1 MEPDSGNSHVMAL
14 LARIARPDGYEAEVD
29 GAGEKR
35 WREPSA
41 HNEDYFNYGFSEET
55 WRRYCYRREAIRRSL
70 PALQET
76 PAAHNCTTPLGRLLL
91 LHALARDAPAPGAF
105 ADAPDAL
112 LAAVDIDPRLQQ
124 HAEALL
130 LAHPDLARL
139 AAPPQQLQT
148 AQLAPAQLAQ
158 LAPAIPVQ
166 PQLQPRSAGRLGQ
179 PPALPPQMPI
189 LSAPRRGPGPV
200 GAGVPRRF

>member
-1 MEPDSGNSHVMAL
+1 MAL
-14 LARIARPDGYEAEVD
+14 LARIARPEGYEAEVD

-55 WRRYCYRREAIRRSL
+55 WRRYCYKREAIRRSL
-70 PALQET
+70 PALQEP

-91 LHALARDAPAPGAF
+91 LHALARDAPAPGTF
-105 ADAPDAL
+105 ADAPDAV

-139 AAPPQQLQT
+139 AATPQQL
-148 AQLAPAQLAQ
+148 AQLAQ
-158 LAPAIPVQ
+158 LPFPHGPLPAPALAAP
-166 PQLQPRSAGRLGQ
+166 PQLQPRHRGRLGP

-189 LSAPRRGPGPV
+189 LSAPRRGPGPAIGG
-200 GAGVPRRF
+200 GAPPRY